1 MFINEKNGPP
11 FPPQILPSTCIK
23 SFFLRHLFLFR
34 QQNDFFFFFCK
45 ISHTKFIGKL
55 SFLQSRSPTNIYWWI
70 KFIVL
75 TQPLYSLSISFH
87 VGLEGN
93 NTQIDWFWYK
103 HTGFYSSFTS
113 DVNLLKAK
121 FRPLFLLFW
130 TTT

>member
-1 MFINEKNGPP
+1 MVHHFHLKYCQAPVLNHFFSAIY
-11 FPPQILPSTCIK
+11 
-23 SFFLRHLFLFR
+23 SFF
-34 QQNDFFFFFCK
+34 DSKTIFFFFFCK

>member
-1 MFINEKNGPP
+1 MFINEKNGLP

-34 QQNDFFFFFCK
+34 QQNDFFFFCK

>member
-11 FPPQILPSTCIK
+11 FPPEILPSTCIK
-23 SFFLRHLFLFR
+23 SFFPPSIPFPTAKR
-34 QQNDFFFFFCK
+34 FFFCK